1 MSERKTIDADKAL
14 LHMTFAGRRLLIAH
28 IITCIAFIIA
38 IVFFTTQNTQREQ
51 QIIDQN
57 AKRDQQII
65 EIITHLHCGEPI
77 TEVLNGTAPE

>member
-28 IITCIAFIIA
+28 VITCLAFIIA

-51 QIIDQN
+51 QIIDLIS
-57 AKRDQQII
+57 R
-65 EIITHLHCGEPI
+65 LHTCESV
-77 TEVLNGTAPE
+77 TEVLNGSASE

>member
-1 MSERKTIDADKAL
+1 MNDRKTIDADKAL

-28 IITCIAFIIA
+28 VITCIAFIIA

-51 QIIDQN
+51 QIIDL
-57 AKRDQQII
+57 
-65 EIITHLHCGEPI
+65 ITKLHCGEQI

>member
-1 MSERKTIDADKAL
+1 MNDRKTIDADKAL

-28 IITCIAFIIA
+28 VITCIAFIIA

-51 QIIDQN
+51 QIIEQN
-57 AKRDQQII
+57 AKRDEQII
-65 EIITHLHCGEPI
+65 ELITRLHCGETV

>member
-1 MSERKTIDADKAL
+1 MNERKTIDADKAL

-28 IITCIAFIIA
+28 VITCIAFIIA

-51 QIIDQN
+51 QIIDL
-57 AKRDQQII
+57 
-65 EIITHLHCGEPI
+65 ITKLHCGEPV

>member
-1 MSERKTIDADKAL
+1 MNDRKTIDADKAL

-51 QIIDQN
+51 QIIEQN

-65 EIITHLHCGEPI
+65 ELITHLHCGETV